1 MLRLL
6 TEYRH
11 KRFFFPRCTVPGVRC
26 RNSLELSC
34 AASFTFDRPPAAV
47 LGVQLCSRPTPTQHA
62 VACRQMLTQEL
73 LAEAAVIATQALSA
87 GPAFHS
93 RSAAV
98 ALVVRR
104 QHLIVPQTKAVT
116 VVEHRHQQTRTKI
129 GTNPSLCVR
138 MQAPHFCPGAPQ
150 PPNSAIP
157 KYTQTPHF
165 SLKILPNPS
174 LFTENASKPLTF
186 VLPPAPPPSPPIP
199 RVSPSSIP
207 NDPHPQPR
215 PPPPPDPALPNQT
228 RQSRLPAQSKRL
240 RRQPTT
246 SFFPFFQQLN
256 LRLGCCFVR
265 FILAHGCCSTAF
277 IAASAVQL
285 LMFRI
290 SRLHALL
297 SARRYKKTYGEW
309 G

>member
-11 KRFFFPRCTVPGVRC
+11 KRFFLPRCTVPSVRF

-116 VVEHRHQQTRTKI
+116 HAERMHLQTPSKI
-129 GTNPSLCVR
+129 YTNPSLSVHI
-138 MQAPHFCPGAPQ
+138 QAPHL
-150 PPNSAIP
+150 S
-157 KYTQTPHF
+157 
-165 SLKILPNPS
+165 
-174 LFTENASKPLTF
+174 
-186 VLPPAPPPSPPIP
+186 PPS
-199 RVSPSSIP
+199 
-207 NDPHPQPR
+207 R
-215 PPPPPDPALPNQT
+215 PAH
-228 RQSRLPAQSKRL
+228 SRP
-240 RRQPTT
+240 
-246 SFFPFFQQLN
+246 
-256 LRLGCCFVR
+256 
-265 FILAHGCCSTAF
+265 
-277 IAASAVQL
+277 
-285 LMFRI
+285 
-290 SRLHALL
+290 
-297 SARRYKKTYGEW
+297 KK
-309 G
+309 

>member
-116 VVEHRHQQTRTKI
+116 GAARMHPQTPSKI
-129 GTNPSLCVR
+129 CTNPSLSVR
-138 MQAPHFCPGAPQ
+138 MQAPHLFFTAPPFQ
-150 PPNSAIP
+150 THPENN
-157 KYTQTPHF
+157 TQTPHF
-165 SLKILPNPS
+165 CLPS
-174 LFTENASKPLTF
+174 
-186 VLPPAPPPSPPIP
+186 PPPS
-199 RVSPSSIP
+199 
-207 NDPHPQPR
+207 Q
-215 PPPPPDPALPNQT
+215 
-228 RQSRLPAQSKRL
+228 
-240 RRQPTT
+240 
-246 SFFPFFQQLN
+246 
-256 LRLGCCFVR
+256 
-265 FILAHGCCSTAF
+265 
-277 IAASAVQL
+277 
-285 LMFRI
+285 
-290 SRLHALL
+290 
-297 SARRYKKTYGEW
+297 
-309 G
+309 